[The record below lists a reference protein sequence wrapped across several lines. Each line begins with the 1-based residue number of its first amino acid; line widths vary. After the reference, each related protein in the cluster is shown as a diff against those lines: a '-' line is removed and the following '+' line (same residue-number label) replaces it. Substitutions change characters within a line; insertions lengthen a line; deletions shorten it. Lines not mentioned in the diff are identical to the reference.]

1 MIKWILIG
9 LFVVIVAIAILI
21 VAIINDADGNIRTM
35 IEGIIFIGLSIFL
48 FGPLG
53 YQLKTENDI
62 NKTIKD
68 TLKANYDN
76 VTNYHDI
83 NDDQSFV
90 ADGLKYSFDYDKDTK
105 TLTVFTD
112 TKSSVDAVFVDGVKQ
127 DANK

>member
-9 LFVVIVAIAILI
+9 LFVGIVAIAIL
-21 VAIINDADGNIRTM
+21 VVVINNADESTRTM

-53 YQLKTENDI
+53 YQLKTENEI

-76 VTNYHDI
+76 VTNYH
-83 NDDQSFV
+83 NDYDYKSFV
-90 ADGLKYSFDYDKDTK
+90 AGGSKYTFDYDEEIK

-112 TKSSVDAVFVDGVKQ
+112 TESSVDAVFIDGVKQ
-127 DANK
+127 DTDK